1 MKCIIF
7 IIVVSDLNKCL
18 FYYYYFLSISTFLHK
33 KFTFIWASLIHFG
46 QLKSEEWLPEGL
58 PRVTSPEI
66 SPQWAHGI
74 CDCILGTESCN
85 PEPFSCGLLI
95 GRLPELVAEAGEC
108 CSVCLSVFLSLS
120 LFLHLSFFICDSL
133 PLSLSLFLSICSSVT
148 LSLSLSSSVTLSLSL
163 SVLSICSSVTL

>member
-108 CSVCLSVFLSLS
+108 WLFCLSV
-120 LFLHLSFFICDSL
+120 
-133 PLSLSLFLSICSSVT
+133 PLSPSHIQMAEKHKWSYYFIMKSSFST
-148 LSLSLSSSVTLSLSL
+148 
-163 SVLSICSSVTL
+163 I